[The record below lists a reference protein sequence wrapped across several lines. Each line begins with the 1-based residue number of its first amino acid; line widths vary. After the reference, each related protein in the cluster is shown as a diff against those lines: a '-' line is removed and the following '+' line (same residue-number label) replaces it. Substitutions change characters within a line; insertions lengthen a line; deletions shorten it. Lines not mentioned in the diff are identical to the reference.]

1 MIKVL
6 SFVFLFSVIFGKVVE
21 ISDLK
26 YSATIERDEWGVPH
40 IYGNRDSD
48 VSFGLA
54 YAHSQDDFKAIRD
67 IILASRAK
75 LASVYGKDAA
85 ANDYYV
91 HLMGF
96 WENIDENYEN
106 KVPQD
111 VKNICDGYA
120 AGINYY
126 L

>member
-6 SFVFLFSVIFGKVVE
+6 SFVFLSSIIFGQVVE

-26 YSATIERDEWGVPH
+26 YSATIERDRWG
-40 IYGNRDSD
+40 IYLISMVIEIQMFRLD
-48 VSFGLA
+48 LLMLILK
-54 YAHSQDDFKAIRD
+54 DDFKAIRD

-120 AGINYY
+120 AE
-126 L
+126 

>member
-6 SFVFLFSVIFGKVVE
+6 SFVFLLSIIFGQVVE

-75 LASVYGKDAA
+75 LPTAVFNPPVVLETKASLPTATLLDPV
-85 ANDYYV
+85 V
-91 HLMGF
+91 F
-96 WENIDENYEN
+96 
-106 KVPQD
+106 
-111 VKNICDGYA
+111 
-120 AGINYY
+120 
-126 L
+126 